1 MVNQLQ
7 LKSKTTLVWLVFT
20 LVLSSVGVLLLLY
33 HTRNGP
39 GITGDSVSYVMGAE
53 NLVAGRGYSRTAGG
67 GEAVPITGFPP
78 GYSVFL
84 ASAAF
89 LGDNFFQVGKIVNAV
104 LFAVNIFLT
113 GYLIWK
119 FTQSV
124 WASILG
130 NSIILL
136 SDDLIFIHSW
146 IMSEG
151 LFIALMLAGIHLILS
166 YLESGDRRTLALAG
180 LLFCGATLTRY
191 VGIALIGT
199 GLLAIIFINSKDF
212 KQRVVD
218 AALFGLMS
226 FAPVLMW
233 LMRNASLEGTTTNRE
248 FAFHP
253 PSKELITAFLG
264 TANAWTFPLRLGIPK
279 TLRAIISASVFALI
293 PGAYYFSSIRDGDRS
308 GGINRSPYS
317 KLPWFLGLLI
327 PLYLIVLVA
336 NTTFLDASTST
347 AGAARYLAPV
357 FVVAVVWIIG
367 MVARLSQY
375 WNHWIKRYILAV
387 LALFILGMY
396 AVRATT
402 FISDPGRAFRYT
414 DNKHEMT
421 DVVATIGDIDTSTI
435 LISND
440 IQLVYVLSDRPAYLF
455 PILFDKYR
463 QRDRE
468 DFNEQ
473 IEFARE
479 KLEEGAIL
487 IVFTPMKDEEMMVLE
502 LLDVVSISIF
512 DGAIFYAAEGAR
524 N

>member
-1 MVNQLQ
+1 MVSKLN
-7 LKSKTTLVWLVFT
+7 LKNRPILLSLVIT

-33 HTRNGP
+33 HTHNGP

-89 LGDNFFQVGKIVNAV
+89 LGDNFFQIGRIVNAA
-104 LFAVNIFLT
+104 LFGVNIFLA
-113 GYLIWK
+113 GFLIWK

-124 WASILG
+124 WASVLG
-130 NSIILL
+130 SSIILL

-146 IMSEG
+146 VMSEG
-151 LFIALMLAGIHLILS
+151 LFITLMLVGIHLLIP
-166 YLESGDRRTLALAG
+166 YLENGDRRTLVLAG
-180 LLFCGATLTRY
+180 LLFGGATLTRY
-191 VGIALIGT
+191 VGIALIGA
-199 GLLAIIFINSKDF
+199 GLLAILFINSKDF

-218 AALFGLMS
+218 ASLFGLMS
-226 FAPVLMW
+226 FAPVFLW
-233 LMRNASLEGTTTNRE
+233 LFRNASLEGTTTNRE
-248 FAFHP
+248 LAFHP
-253 PSKELITAFLG
+253 PSRELIIAFLG

-279 TLRAIISASVFALI
+279 TLRAMISASVFLLI
-293 PGAYYFSSIRDGDRS
+293 PGAYFFSSIREGDRP
-308 GGINRSPYS
+308 GGIARSPYS
-317 KLPWFLGLLI
+317 TLPWFLGLLI
-327 PLYLIVLVA
+327 PLYLFVLIA

-367 MVARLSQY
+367 MVAQLSQY

-387 LALFILGMY
+387 LALFILSMY
-396 AVRATT
+396 AVRAIT

-414 DNKHEMT
+414 DNKHEMV
-421 DVVATIGDIDTSTI
+421 DVVATIGAIDTSTI

-463 QRDRE
+463 QKDRE

-502 LLDVVSISIF
+502 LLDVVAISIF
-512 DGAIFYAAEGAR
+512 DEAIFYAAEGG
-524 N
+524 